1 MLRRSVLSTALLA
14 VAAGCA
20 RARPGDLRIMVP
32 NAPGSG
38 YDITART
45 IATALDISRIRRG
58 VEVFNLPGGQ
68 GAVGLQRLVY
78 ERGNGT
84 LMMLMGLGLV
94 GAQLKAGLPEIT
106 PIARLI
112 SEPEVLV
119 VTPESPLRTID
130 DLTAALR
137 RDPDG
142 TVVGGGSAPG
152 GPDHLAPMLIAKAI
166 GVAPARV
173 RYARYDG
180 GGALLAAILSRQVTF
195 AVSSLGEWAGQIGS
209 NQLRV
214 LAVTSEDRVAGVT
227 APTLRDAGVDVVF
240 ANWRG
245 LVAPPGLSTND
256 NADLSGLIERL
267 RGSAGWREAIAGH
280 RWSDTYLPGPGFGT
294 FLRDE
299 LNRVAQILGDLGLG
313 TQTN

>member
-1 MLRRSVLSTALLA
+1 
-14 VAAGCA
+14 
-20 RARPGDLRIMVP
+20 MVP

-45 IATALDISRIRRG
+45 IATALDNSGIRRG
-58 VEVFNLPGGQ
+58 VRVFHLPGGQ

-94 GAQLKAGLPEIT
+94 GAQLKTGLPEIT

-112 SEPEVLV
+112 SEPEILV
-119 VTPESPLRTID
+119 VTPDSPLRRIE
-130 DLTAALR
+130 DLAQAWAK
-137 RDPDG
+137 DPDG

-152 GPDHLAPMLIAKAI
+152 GPDHLAPMLIAKALGI
-166 GVAPARV
+166 PPARV

-195 AVSSLGEWAGQIGS
+195 AVSSMGEWAGQVANG
-209 NQLRV
+209 QLRV
-214 LAVTSEDRVAGVT
+214 LAVTSEEPVAGFDV
-227 APTLRDAGVDVVF
+227 PTLRQAGVDVVF

-245 LVAPPGLSTND
+245 LVAPPGLSTD
-256 NADLSGLIERL
+256 DSAELASLIEKL
-267 RGSAGWREAIAGH
+267 RESDGWHEAIAGH
-280 RWSDTYLPGPGFGT
+280 RWSDAYLPGQAFGA
-294 FLRDE
+294 FLKDE
-299 LNRVAQILGDLGLG
+299 LARVAQVLGDLGLAG
-313 TQTN
+313 QQPG